1 MNRVVLLFVVLFCV
15 LNKNAFALKLRGIDF
30 DKDIYRKMNVNVG
43 YEMQKYTGGIDKV
56 FETAKNSSIDYKAN
70 KAGHAMNFGIG
81 YNFYLNLSGL
91 LGSNFL
97 TNLIQPFIGLEAT
110 VRAPVSGN
118 KVLSARYDKGFDGDI
133 FGAGEAFGTASITTM
148 PPGTIRGVISQNGD
162 DGWIVSYFD
171 RSGNEVG
178 QEIRDDFAP
187 GTVGGSIERQPDGT
201 WTAHMVNGAP
211 GMKTYDYPNYIGT
224 WEGDGSVDTAD
235 NTGYSVNLKSHEY
248 LVFMA
253 KFGGRVFLTN
263 NISLSP
269 YWAIGFNITQASVDI
284 QLYNRT
290 INSKTTNSGF
300 VTGLGV
306 EAIMSD
312 RYALTIEYRHSINKF
327 NFASNNKLEI
337 ASENL
342 HVKFGYYFW

>member
-1 MNRVVLLFVVLFCV
+1 
-15 LNKNAFALKLRGIDF
+15 
-30 DKDIYRKMNVNVG
+30 MNVNIG

-56 FETAKNSSIDYKAN
+56 FEAAKNSAIDYKAN

-118 KVLSARYDKGFDGDI
+118 KVLRARYDKNFNETDM
-133 FGAGEAFGTASITTM
+133 FGVSAAFRDTALTTM

-171 RSGNEVG
+171 RSGNEIG
-178 QEIRDDFAP
+178 QETRDDFAI

-211 GMKTYDYPNYIGT
+211 GMRTYDYPNYIGK
-224 WEGDGSVDTAD
+224 WEGDGSIDTAD

-253 KFGGRVFLTN
+253 KFGGRIFLTN

-337 ASENL
+337 ASDNMNI
-342 HVKFGYYFW
+342 KFGYYFW